1 MDGASQQAPHAGLQ
15 SMGAPVVLVPA
26 EGLEP
31 SRPRGQQILSLPCMP
46 FHHAGLE
53 YVGLLYYGPGRRVK
67 ASDGAG
73 PFPLA
78 PVGAPG
84 YTVVMNGKAARGA
97 GEDIRGAPE
106 ILEEAA
112 GAELLEFAEPAVQA
126 RAPSAAERNSAR
138 RYEALFRG
146 LVQHASDVVMILEA
160 DGWVRFCGPSA
171 RSLLG
176 YAPEEVEGKDFF
188 SLLGEGFSTEQR
200 AMYSSNLVAEHPTFT
215 ASFSIRRSDGAELPV
230 EAAASNY
237 LRNPD
242 IVGVIMTLRDVSRQ
256 KKAEER
262 ALFYEYFDPL
272 TTLPNRES
280 FMRDVDR
287 NITIATNRGRIFG
300 VMAVGLDRFKVVND
314 MYGTKTGDEVLKSVA
329 AALRGSF
336 RDDDFVSRYRG
347 DKFFVLFPDIK
358 SQDHIK
364 EIIAKARAAFVDPVD
379 IGLGQQLSLSA
390 SMGVAFYPND
400 GKDSAELVRNA
411 ETALY
416 MAKESGRDGYRL
428 FDARL
433 NGEILERQRIE
444 SDLGQ
449 AIGERRFEPFFQ
461 PKVDRSGFIVGA
473 EALVRWRLANGEI
486 KGPAAFIDVAERSG
500 NIDRIG
506 SMVILKTCELAAS
519 WSAQGL
525 PEIPISINLSPRQ
538 FGQEF
543 LVEDIAAIITSTG
556 VDPRRL
562 EFEITESG
570 IMTNERESIR
580 KLLELKEL
588 GAALS
593 IDDFGTGYSSFS
605 KLKDYPVDT
614 IKMDKSFI
622 DPLPSDRRA
631 AIIASAI
638 IDMAHTLSFSV
649 VAEGVENFEQM
660 HFLDTIFCDQFQGY
674 LFSKPVPEPDFRRLL
689 AGGATLLPRSA

>member
-1 MDGASQQAPHAGLQ
+1 
-15 SMGAPVVLVPA
+15 
-26 EGLEP
+26 
-31 SRPRGQQILSLPCMP
+31 
-46 FHHAGLE
+46 
-53 YVGLLYYGPGRRVK
+53 
-67 ASDGAG
+67 
-73 PFPLA
+73 
-78 PVGAPG
+78 
-84 YTVVMNGKAARGA
+84 MNGNDARAA
-97 GEDIRGAPE
+97 DNQDDDAP
-106 ILEEAA
+106 
-112 GAELLEFAEPAVQA
+112 ELLEDAPGAEPLESVGNFEAIPEV
-126 RAPSAAERNSAR
+126 REPSAAERTTAR
-138 RYEALFRG
+138 RYEALFKG
-146 LVQHASDVVMILEA
+146 LVQHAADVVMILEA

-176 YAPEEVEGKDFF
+176 YAPEEIEGQDFF
-188 SLLGEGFSTEQR
+188 ALLGEGFSTEQR
-200 AMYSSNLVAEHPTFT
+200 AMFSSNLVAEHPTFT
-215 ASFSIRRSDGAELPV
+215 AGFSIRRADGVEMPV

-237 LRNPD
+237 LHNPD
-242 IVGVIMTLRDVSRQ
+242 IVGIIMTLRDVTRQ

-272 TTLPNRES
+272 TKLPNRDS
-280 FMRDVDR
+280 FIRDVER
-287 NITIATNRGRIFG
+287 NITIATNRGRVFG
-300 VMAVGLDRFKVVND
+300 VMALGLDRFKNVND
-314 MYGTKTGDEVLKSVA
+314 MYGTKTGDEILKCSA
-329 AALRGSF
+329 EALRNSF
-336 RDDDFVSRYRG
+336 RNDDIVSRYRG

-358 SQDHIK
+358 SQDQIK
-364 EIIAKARAAFVDPVD
+364 EIIAKARTAFLDPFR
-379 IGLGQQLSLSA
+379 IGLGQELRLSA

-400 GKDSAELVRNA
+400 GKDAAELVRNA

-433 NGEILERQRIE
+433 NGELLERQRIE
-444 SDLGQ
+444 NDLGQ

-473 EALVRWRLANGEI
+473 EALVRWRMASGEI

-519 WSAQGL
+519 WSLMGL

-538 FGQEF
+538 FGQES
-543 LVEDIAAIITSTG
+543 LVDDITGIIESTG

-570 IMTNERESIR
+570 IMTNEHESIR
-580 KLLELKEL
+580 KLLELKKL
-588 GAALS
+588 GAAIS

-614 IKMDKSFI
+614 VKMDKSFI
-622 DPLPSDRRA
+622 DPLPNDRRA

-638 IDMAHTLSFSV
+638 VDMAHTLSFSV
-649 VAEGVENFEQM
+649 VAEGVEKLEQM
-660 HFLDTIFCDQFQGY
+660 DFLDSIFCDQYQGY
-674 LFSKPVPEPDFRRLL
+674 LFSKPVPEQDFRRLL
-689 AGGATLLPRSA
+689 AAGAALLPRLA

>member
-1 MDGASQQAPHAGLQ
+1 MDGQAGRAGETL
-15 SMGAPVVLVPA
+15 
-26 EGLEP
+26 
-31 SRPRGQQILSLPCMP
+31 
-46 FHHAGLE
+46 
-53 YVGLLYYGPGRRVK
+53 
-67 ASDGAG
+67 DGA
-73 PFPLA
+73 A
-78 PVGAPG
+78 
-84 YTVVMNGKAARGA
+84 
-97 GEDIRGAPE
+97 D
-106 ILEEAA
+106 
-112 GAELLEFAEPAVQA
+112 LLEVVTNAEPLESIPT
-126 RAPSAAERNSAR
+126 APLTADRTPSSAERMSIR
-138 RYEALFRG
+138 RYEALFKG
-146 LVQHASDVVMILEA
+146 LVQHASDVVLILES
-160 DGWVRFCGPSA
+160 DGRVRFCGPSA

-176 YAPEEVEGKDFF
+176 YAPEEIEGRDFF
-188 SLLGEGFSTEQR
+188 SLLGEGFDTEQR
-200 AMYSSNLVAEHPTFT
+200 AMFSSNLVAEHPTFI
-215 ASFSIRRSDGAELPV
+215 AGFPMRKADGTELPV

-272 TTLPNRES
+272 TRLPNRES
-280 FMRDVDR
+280 FVRDVDR
-287 NITIATNRGRIFG
+287 NVSIAMNRGRVFG
-300 VMAVGLDRFKVVND
+300 VMALGLDRFKMVND

-329 AALRGSF
+329 AALRASF
-336 RDDDFVSRYRG
+336 RNDDVVSRYRG
-347 DKFFVLFPDIK
+347 DKFLALFPDIK

-364 EIIAKARAAFVDPVD
+364 EIIAKARAAFIDPIP
-379 IGLGQQLSLSA
+379 IGLGQKLNLSA
-390 SMGVAFYPND
+390 SMGVAFFPND
-400 GKDSAELVRNA
+400 GKDAAELVRNA

-433 NGEILERQRIE
+433 NGEIIERQRIE

-473 EALVRWRLANGEI
+473 EALVRWRMPNGET
-486 KGPAAFIDVAERSG
+486 KNPSEFIDVAERSG

-506 SMVILKTCELAAS
+506 SMIIMKTCELAAS
-519 WSAQGL
+519 WSAAGL
-525 PEIPISINLSPRQ
+525 PDIPISINLSPRQ

-543 LVEDIAAIITSTG
+543 LVDDITAIIESTG

-580 KLLELKEL
+580 KLLELKAL
-588 GAALS
+588 GAAIS

-614 IKMDKSFI
+614 VKMDKSFI
-622 DPLPSDRRA
+622 DPLPHDKKAS
-631 AIIASAI
+631 IIASAI
-638 IDMAHTLSFSV
+638 VDMAHTLSFSV
-649 VAEGVENFEQM
+649 VAEGVETLDQM
-660 HFLDTIFCDQFQGY
+660 AFLDTIFCDQYQGY
-674 LFSKPVPEPDFRRLL
+674 LFSRPVPQDEFRRML
-689 AGGATLLPRSA
+689 AAGAALLPSGA

>member
-1 MDGASQQAPHAGLQ
+1 
-15 SMGAPVVLVPA
+15 
-26 EGLEP
+26 
-31 SRPRGQQILSLPCMP
+31 
-46 FHHAGLE
+46 
-53 YVGLLYYGPGRRVK
+53 
-67 ASDGAG
+67 
-73 PFPLA
+73 
-78 PVGAPG
+78 
-84 YTVVMNGKAARGA
+84 
-97 GEDIRGAPE
+97 
-106 ILEEAA
+106 
-112 GAELLEFAEPAVQA
+112 
-126 RAPSAAERNSAR
+126 
-138 RYEALFRG
+138 
-146 LVQHASDVVMILEA
+146 
-160 DGWVRFCGPSA
+160 
-171 RSLLG
+171 
-176 YAPEEVEGKDFF
+176 
-188 SLLGEGFSTEQR
+188 
-200 AMYSSNLVAEHPTFT
+200 MYSSNLVAEHPTFT
-215 ASFSIRRSDGAELPV
+215 ASFSIRRSDGADLPV

-242 IVGVIMTLRDVSRQ
+242 IVGIIMTLRDVSRQ

-280 FMRDVDR
+280 FIRDVER

-300 VMAVGLDRFKVVND
+300 VMALGLDRFKVVND

-329 AALRGSF
+329 SALRGSF

-364 EIIAKARAAFVDPVD
+364 EIIAKARTAFVDPVD

-473 EALVRWRLANGEI
+473 EALVRWRLANGDI

-506 SMVILKTCELAAS
+506 SMVILKTCELAAG

-538 FGQEF
+538 FGQEY
-543 LVEDIAAIITSTG
+543 LVEDIAAIIESTG

-580 KLLELKEL
+580 KLLELKDL
-588 GAALS
+588 GASIS

-674 LFSKPVPEPDFRRLL
+674 LFSRPVPEPDFRRLL
-689 AGGATLLPRSA
+689 ADGAALLPRSA

>member
-1 MDGASQQAPHAGLQ
+1 
-15 SMGAPVVLVPA
+15 
-26 EGLEP
+26 
-31 SRPRGQQILSLPCMP
+31 
-46 FHHAGLE
+46 
-53 YVGLLYYGPGRRVK
+53 
-67 ASDGAG
+67 
-73 PFPLA
+73 
-78 PVGAPG
+78 
-84 YTVVMNGKAARGA
+84 MNGKDARAPGA
-97 GEDIRGAPE
+97 ENQGAPAL
-106 ILEEAA
+106 LEEATA
-112 GAELLEFAEPAVQA
+112 AEPLERV
-126 RAPSAAERNSAR
+126 PSRAERATAR

-146 LVQHASDVVMILEA
+146 LVQHAADVVMILES

-171 RSLLG
+171 RALLG
-176 YAPEEVEGKDFF
+176 YAPEEIEGSDFF
-188 SLLGEGFSTEQR
+188 SLLGDGFSTEQR
-200 AMYSSNLVAEHPTFT
+200 AMFSSNLVAEHPTFT
-215 ASFSIRRSDGAELPV
+215 AGFSIRRQDGVELPV

-242 IVGVIMTLRDVSRQ
+242 IAGVIMTLRDVTRQ

-272 TTLPNRES
+272 TSLPNRES
-280 FMRDVDR
+280 FMRDVER
-287 NITIATNRGRIFG
+287 NITIAANRGRVFG
-300 VMAVGLDRFKVVND
+300 VMAIGLDKFKHVND
-314 MYGTKTGDEVLKSVA
+314 MYGTKTGDEVLKCA
-329 AALRGSF
+329 AEALRNSF
-336 RDDDFVSRYRG
+336 RNDDVLSRYRG
-347 DKFFVLFPDIK
+347 DKYFALFPDIK

-364 EIIAKARAAFVDPVD
+364 EIIAKARAAFADPFR
-379 IGLGQQLSLSA
+379 IGLGQELRISA
-390 SMGVAFYPND
+390 SMGVAFFPND
-400 GKDSAELVRNA
+400 GKDAAELARNA

-461 PKVDRSGFIVGA
+461 AKVDRSGFIVGA
-473 EALVRWRLANGEI
+473 EALVRWRLATGEI
-486 KGPAAFIDVAERSG
+486 KGPASFIDVAERSG

-506 SMVILKTCELAAS
+506 SMVILKTCELAAG
-519 WSAQGL
+519 WSAVGL

-538 FGQEF
+538 FGQES
-543 LVEDIAAIITSTG
+543 LVEDITAIIESTG

-580 KLLELKEL
+580 KLLELKDL
-588 GAALS
+588 GAAIS

-614 IKMDKSFI
+614 VKMDKSFI
-622 DPLPSDRRA
+622 DPLPSDRKA

-638 IDMAHTLSFSV
+638 VDLAHTLSFTV
-649 VAEGVENFEQM
+649 VAEGVENIEQM
-660 HFLDTIFCDQFQGY
+660 SFLDTIFCDQYQGY
-674 LFSKPVPEPDFRRLL
+674 LFSKPVPEQEFRRLL
-689 AGGATLLPRSA
+689 SEGKALLPRSA